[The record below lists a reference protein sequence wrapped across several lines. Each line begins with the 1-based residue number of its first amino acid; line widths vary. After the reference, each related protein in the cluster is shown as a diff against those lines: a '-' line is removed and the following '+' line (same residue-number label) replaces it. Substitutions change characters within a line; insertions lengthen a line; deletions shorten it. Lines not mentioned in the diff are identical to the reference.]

1 MIDGP
6 MEMRSIMGRLWNR
19 IFQKVNLERQEGNP
33 GKEFDDERKR
43 QNEDSRLGSTIVGI
57 ETVQQVQVSV
67 SQTFSSADTY
77 TGNRKLYDD
86 PNAKIAAKK
95 ALFKDGAVV
104 KDPYTGERLVL
115 TKKEAKLLYGKD
127 WAKHLAESDHI
138 KSLEEIY
145 RETKNNPWLTDAD
158 RKEIANSADNIRVTS
173 RQYNNAKRSRTNKEF
188 VDDKPYRKK
197 TGVKLT
203 KGGGQRAIHDED
215 NAGASIHRQIRQK
228 SIGNIL
234 STGHQAGLQVG
245 ASAGVTAV
253 SIATIQNIV
262 LVIRGEKRAADA
274 IKDIAVTG
282 GQAAVTGYVTGGGLT
297 VIAQTLSQSSS
308 GFIQGL
314 MKSNVPGL
322 VITSCMA
329 FGGTLNRYACGKI
342 STQVCL
348 TELGADGLRM
358 GSVGYS
364 MGLGQALIPVPVVG
378 AAIGAAVGAVMTGS
392 LYNVL
397 LGSLGDT
404 EDIRYRE
411 KLICQCQEAA
421 EQARQYR
428 RELQAHMD
436 AYFADYGQCFD
447 EALAGI
453 RFSFAAGDTDGVIRG
468 ANQITRKVGGAVRY
482 ESFEEFKA
490 FIDDED
496 EDLF

>member
-1 MIDGP
+1 MIDIP
-6 MEMRSIMGRLWNR
+6 MEMKTIMGLWNR
-19 IFQKVNLERQEGNP
+19 IFQKRNLERQEGTS
-33 GKEFDDERKR
+33 GKDSQDEQKR
-43 QNEDSRLGSTIVGI
+43 QNEDSQIGSTIAGV
-57 ETVQQVQVSV
+57 ETARQVQATVAQKFAV
-67 SQTFSSADTY
+67 PDTY
-77 TGNRKLYDD
+77 TGNRYLYDD

-95 ALFKDGAVV
+95 ALFKEGTVV

-127 WAKHLAESDHI
+127 WTKHLAESDHI
-138 KSLEEIY
+138 KALEEIY
-145 RETKNNPWLTDAD
+145 RETKDNPWLTNED
-158 RKEIANSADNIRVTS
+158 RRNIANSENNIRVTS

-188 VDDKPYRKK
+188 VDDKAYRKK

-203 KGGGQRAIHDED
+203 RGGGQRAIRDEE
-215 NAGASIHRQIRQK
+215 NAAAIINSQLRQK
-228 SIGNIL
+228 SMENII
-234 STGHQAGLQVG
+234 STGHQAGTQTG
-245 ASAGVTAV
+245 TSAGVTAV
-253 SIATIQNIV
+253 SVATIQNIV
-262 LVIRGEKRAADA
+262 QVIKGEKKPGDA

-297 VIAQTLSQSSS
+297 ILSHTLSRSSS

-322 VITSCMA
+322 VINSCMA
-329 FGGTLNRYACGKI
+329 FGNTLDRYADGKI

-364 MGLGQALIPVPVVG
+364 MGVGQALIPVPIVG

-392 LYNVL
+392 LYNML

-453 RFSFAAGDTDGVIRG
+453 RFSFAVGDADGVIRG
-468 ANQITRKVGGAVRY
+468 ANQITRKVGGTVKY
-482 ESFEEFKA
+482 ESVEEFKT
-490 FIDDED
+490 FIDDEE